1 MAAIDLTTP
10 VAELIRESLRRL
22 SIADRIEHAIEFG
35 PKWAK
40 IEGIPASYRSDG
52 DYEVARLASHA
63 VHLRETAAVYATLA
77 DVVSRQHPHSPHAAQ
92 IRDALAAVGEG
103 N

>member
-1 MAAIDLTTP
+1 MAAVDLGAP
-10 VAELIRESLRRL
+10 VADLIRESLRRL
-22 SIADRIEHAIEFG
+22 TIADRIEHAIEFG
-35 PKWAK
+35 PRWAK

-52 DYEVARLASHA
+52 EYEVARLATHA
-63 VHLRETAAVYATLA
+63 VHLRETAATYATLA

-92 IRDALAAVGEG
+92 IRDALAGAGEG